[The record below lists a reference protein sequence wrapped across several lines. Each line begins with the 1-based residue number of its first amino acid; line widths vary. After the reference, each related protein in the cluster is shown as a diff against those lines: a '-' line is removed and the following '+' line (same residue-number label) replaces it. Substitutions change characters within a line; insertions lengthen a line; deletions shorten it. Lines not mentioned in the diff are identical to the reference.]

1 MERIQTVEVDKHV
14 GERVRVA
21 GWLHS
26 LRRLGGVNFLVI
38 RDGWGIVQVVT
49 ESEAELGPLQDG
61 VLGVE
66 SIVAVEG
73 VVVSEAQ
80 APGGVELH
88 QLRIEVVTPVTE
100 VPPVPLNKR
109 KITASI
115 GTFSTMPL

>member
-1 MERIQTVEVDKHV
+1 MERVGTIEVGEHV

-26 LRRLGGVNFLVI
+26 LRRLGGVSFLVV
-38 RDGWGIVQVVT
+38 RDGWGIVQVVAET
-49 ESEAELGPLQDG
+49 EAELGPLQDG

-80 APGGVELH
+80 APGGIELH
-88 QLRIEVVTPVTE
+88 QPHIEVLVPVTE
-100 VPPVPLNKR
+100 VPPVSLNKR
-109 KITASI
+109 KISAS
-115 GTFSTMPL
+115 L